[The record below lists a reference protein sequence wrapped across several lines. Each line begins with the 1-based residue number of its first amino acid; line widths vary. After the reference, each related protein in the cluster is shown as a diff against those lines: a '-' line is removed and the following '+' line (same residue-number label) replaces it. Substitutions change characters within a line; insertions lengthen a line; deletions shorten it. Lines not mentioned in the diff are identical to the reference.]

1 MYILWNFQRELKMN
15 FAINSTNM
23 NKYKLI
29 INKIFIELYFVNYNL
44 NIKKFI

>member
-1 MYILWNFQRELKMN
+1 MEFLNRIKAILN
-15 FAINSTNM
+15 FAIDYTNM